1 MVREIQPIIGQAWT
15 GKHVVL
21 LQCTFQN
28 QLVAFYTSKHAPIEP
43 PQPTCAET
51 LSQFL
56 SIGYQIQAITPLSEN
71 MIQYVLV
78 L

>member
-1 MVREIQPIIGQAWT
+1 MVREIQPVIGQAWS
-15 GKHVVL
+15 GRHVVL
-21 LQCTFQN
+21 LQCTIQN

-43 PQPTCAET
+43 PQPNCAET